1 MTILDKEKI
10 QVINLQN
17 NPSLNSE
24 QIYIPSKQS
33 ANVLF
38 RFMNK
43 LEFLEDI
50 ILKKAIIPRYY
61 EEKLDYLQLD
71 SLEKIAIPM
80 SCFCDIHLNKLAPHM
95 ENYGLYGIGLS
106 KEWGIKRGI
115 QPIHYVNQHSNLL
128 SDFKEVINKTL
139 SAQTEEERSTY
150 TVYNNLILHQLFYMK
165 PIEGEM
171 RYSVQNKSKYEKRNF
186 HDEKEWRFIPNINGI
201 DTDLPWLLV
210 KTI

>member
-80 SCFCDIHLNKLAPHM
+80 SCFCDCFLQAKSAEKCSEI
-95 ENYGLYGIGLS
+95 YIGL
-106 KEWGIKRGI
+106 
-115 QPIHYVNQHSNLL
+115 QLV
-128 SDFKEVINKTL
+128 FTL
-139 SAQTEEERSTY
+139 NS
-150 TVYNNLILHQLFYMK
+150 ILCF
-165 PIEGEM
+165 
-171 RYSVQNKSKYEKRNF
+171 
-186 HDEKEWRFIPNINGI
+186 D
-201 DTDLPWLLV
+201 
-210 KTI
+210 